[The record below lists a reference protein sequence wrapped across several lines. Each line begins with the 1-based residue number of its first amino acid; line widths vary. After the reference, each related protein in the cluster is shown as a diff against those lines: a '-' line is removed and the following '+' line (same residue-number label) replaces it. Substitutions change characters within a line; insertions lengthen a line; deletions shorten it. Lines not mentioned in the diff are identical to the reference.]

1 MTRLRSTL
9 HGAAWG
15 GAAKLVQAV
24 AALLALALV
33 ARDVGPQ
40 AWGLYALAWVVA
52 GLVEIVVFAVPT
64 EAIAQRRVLRS
75 GHLSAVF
82 VASTAFALAAWAG
95 VCAFADPLADLLGGG
110 AALAALL
117 PWRLAS
123 VPLVAATAAPA
134 ALLMR
139 RTRFGQVAAI
149 DAAGGLAGSVAG
161 IAGALAG
168 LGLWSLVA
176 MELVRVAVWSAAT
189 FVAARWRPGRPG
201 RLADLADLAGFSSR
215 AWLAWV
221 MLHLDQ
227 QLPRLAIGAALGP
240 QALGLYALAERL
252 LLQLN
257 QVLLGPAYQS
267 VTVAAARLQQDAAAV
282 RSLYAGALGAVSTVA
297 LPAYLGTA
305 AIAPLALPLLLGE
318 AWAPAAGCVAVTML
332 IGVRAVATAL
342 DAAVIRG
349 LGRVGWHLG
358 LVVAGTATTLVVVP
372 MVVGFGP
379 EAVAAALVARSLVL
393 GPACGLMLRRLV
405 GLGLRAQVACWAG
418 PLAAAAAMAG
428 ALALALPAVR
438 PVLGDGGALV
448 AAIVGGA
455 LAYALALRVAAP
467 RHFAQAAAFVRP
479 RVSLALRA
487 FRTARPAG

>member
-1 MTRLRSTL
+1 MTRLRSAL

-24 AALLALALV
+24 AALVALALV
-33 ARDVGPQ
+33 ARDIGPQ

-64 EAIAQRRVLRS
+64 EALAQRRTLRS

-82 VASTAFALAAWAG
+82 VASTAFALLAWGAVAASAH
-95 VCAFADPLADLLGGG
+95 PLAELLGGG

-123 VPLVAATAAPA
+123 VPVVAATAAPA

-139 RTRFGQVAAI
+139 RARFGRIAAI
-149 DAAGGLAGSVAG
+149 DAAAGLAGSAAG
-161 IAGALAG
+161 IAGALGG

-189 FVAARWRPGRPG
+189 FASAHWRPGRPG
-201 RLADLADLAGFSSR
+201 RLADLRDLAGFSSR

-221 MLHLDQ
+221 MLHVDQ

-267 VTVAAARLQQDAAAV
+267 VTVAAARLQQDAAGV
-282 RSLYAGALGAVSTVA
+282 RALYSGALRAVATVA

-305 AIAPLALPLLLGE
+305 AIAPLALPLLLGD
-318 AWAPAAGCVAVTML
+318 AWAPAVACVAVTML

-358 LVVAGTATTLVVVP
+358 LVVAGTAATLAALPLVV
-372 MVVGFGP
+372 GHGP
-379 EAVAAALVARSLVL
+379 EAVAAALVVRSLVL

-428 ALALALPAVR
+428 VLWLALPGLRAA
-438 PVLGDGGALV
+438 LGDGAALAGAVAGGALV
-448 AAIVGGA
+448 YAIV
-455 LAYALALRVAAP
+455 LRVVAP
-467 RHFAQAAAFVRP
+467 RHFAQAAALVGP

-487 FRTARPAG
+487 CRTARPAG